1 MRKLRAGSQR
11 WYAERR
17 ARKAAGLA
25 VVRMGRLPGRRKNE
39 PIQISRAR
47 AAMDDIVK
55 RLPVA
60 GDEPFEAMPVAEQF
74 DALRRDALLKMRE
87 VLHLPTDLATLDGD
101 RMAQHRRYRLQLEA
115 AQTIING
122 SIKLDDA
129 SLRHQQHED
138 WLEAFNKKLDEAQ
151 AKLPPAK
158 KS

>member
-1 MRKLRAGSQR
+1 
-11 WYAERR
+11 
-17 ARKAAGLA
+17 
-25 VVRMGRLPGRRKNE
+25 
-39 PIQISRAR
+39 
-47 AAMDDIVK
+47 MDDIVK

-60 GDEPFEAMPVAEQF
+60 EDEPFEAMPVAEQF